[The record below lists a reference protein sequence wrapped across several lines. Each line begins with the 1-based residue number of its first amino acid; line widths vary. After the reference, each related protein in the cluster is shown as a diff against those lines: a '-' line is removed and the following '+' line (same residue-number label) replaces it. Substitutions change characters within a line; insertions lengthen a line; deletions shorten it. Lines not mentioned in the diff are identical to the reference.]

1 MNFLILHLVVGII
14 VEAAALLVH
23 MPEFVVVVDDVM
35 KFDVPEKFENS
46 MATLL
51 NRIDLLPS

>member
-1 MNFLILHLVVGII
+1 M
-14 VEAAALLVH
+14 EAAALLVH